1 MRVIGVTVLVLG
13 LLVVL
18 QSRLSRTRMK
28 EN

>member
-18 QSRLSRTRMK
+18 QSRLSRTRTK